1 MFIYNGTILY
11 AYHIYTQDDRTSF
24 VGTGGSS
31 ESQHKTSQGSVAPAA
46 AAYHTRSVLGGVGIS
61 KQTTTV
67 TKSSGDLD
75 WSASMNETKSARITE
90 KEMEKKLDVVG
101 PLNAIGTAKSAA
113 TFDFAHGSDP
123 TDNTASDSENIT
135 GVALEE
141 EKNAE
146 LSESVRLLLS
156 IVRNDFFCL
165 LFLYKKVLLS
175 MLAKNLACST
185 GIVYSSYTLRTDK
198 RFFRPYFL
206 VEMFNKYLN
215 FSQENTT

>member
-1 MFIYNGTILY
+1 
-11 AYHIYTQDDRTSF
+11 
-24 VGTGGSS
+24 
-31 ESQHKTSQGSVAPAA
+31 
-46 AAYHTRSVLGGVGIS
+46 
-61 KQTTTV
+61 
-67 TKSSGDLD
+67 
-75 WSASMNETKSARITE
+75 MNETKSARITE
-90 KEMEKKLDVVG
+90 KEMEKELDDVG

-113 TFDFAHGSDP
+113 TIDFAQCCDPAGSAA
-123 TDNTASDSENIT
+123 TGSENIT

-175 MLAKNLACST
+175 MLAKNLACSI